1 MITKMTAL
9 VPVRGTRL
17 WTEPASVLGGYARDI
32 EPRTSVVT
40 LAGIDL
46 DNSTGSSAVRCRLR

>member
-1 MITKMTAL
+1 MITTTTL
-9 VPVRGTRL
+9 VQVHGTRL

-40 LAGIDL
+40 LAGIAF
-46 DNSTGSSAVRCRLR
+46 DNSTGVSAVRCRLR